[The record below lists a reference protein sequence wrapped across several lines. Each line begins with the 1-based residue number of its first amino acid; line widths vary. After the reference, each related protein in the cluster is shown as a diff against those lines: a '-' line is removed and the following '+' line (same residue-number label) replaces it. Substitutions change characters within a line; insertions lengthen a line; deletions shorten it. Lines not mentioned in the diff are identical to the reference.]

1 MYFYI
6 YIFCILFQLNP
17 LTAQWSWQR
26 SLTLH
31 LLCPLLE
38 LVRTYDTL
46 IPPFTAT
53 SITNLNK
60 LENLFFWSHLIF
72 SFCCQIHVFIPNK
85 FKTTEGKNFRCV
97 WTLNC
102 WTFCSSGELTSLT
115 RPLVVL
121 NGSSEP
127 EGRKIPCTPTTA
139 PTEPHQQY
147 YTWVCVYTDT
157 SHTPLCSISFLWAV
171 SSPCWINK

>member
-1 MYFYI
+1 MTLCEI
-6 YIFCILFQLNP
+6 CRVLL
-17 LTAQWSWQR
+17 R
-26 SLTLH
+26 S
-31 LLCPLLE
+31 
-38 LVRTYDTL
+38 TL

-85 FKTTEGKNFRCV
+85 FKTTEGKNFTCV

-139 PTEPHQQY
+139 PTVLHQQY
-147 YTWVCVYTDT
+147 HTNSTTPESVCIQTHLT
-157 SHTPLCSISFLWAV
+157 HPSALLAFSELWAPPAGSINSHA
-171 SSPCWINK
+171 SSVYEMKGFPTLYK

>member
-1 MYFYI
+1 MVVTKIANTPPALPSTGTGKKDIWHSICRVF
-6 YIFCILFQLNP
+6 L
-17 LTAQWSWQR
+17 R
-26 SLTLH
+26 S
-31 LLCPLLE
+31 
-38 LVRTYDTL
+38 TL

-60 LENLFFWSHLIF
+60 LENFFFWSHLIF

-139 PTEPHQQY
+139 PTVLHQQY